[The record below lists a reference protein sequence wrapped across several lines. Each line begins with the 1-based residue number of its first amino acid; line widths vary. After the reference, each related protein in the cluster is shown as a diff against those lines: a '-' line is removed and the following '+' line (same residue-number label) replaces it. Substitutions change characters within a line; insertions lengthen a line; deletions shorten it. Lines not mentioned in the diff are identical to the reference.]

1 MRYLYVCPSC
11 QKAFSDES
19 AAPLSAKVCP
29 NCHNRLV
36 YANCTKEE
44 WDQKTQEEKQDLK
57 LSYAGKA
64 IELAQQAAA
73 SEASGYSQGND
84 ISNTS
89 RLERID
95 RNIASIKNMMI
106 FFMVL
111 VIIRILVSLYML
123 IKANYAIQNFQSFF
137 Y

>member
-19 AAPLSAKVCP
+19 AVPLTMKTCP
-29 NCHNRLV
+29 NCKNRLV

-44 WDQKTQEEKQDLK
+44 WDQKTQEEKQELK
-57 LSYAGKA
+57 LNYAGKA
-64 IELAQQAAA
+64 VELAQQAAA

-84 ISNTS
+84 MSNTS

-106 FFMVL
+106 FFTVL
-111 VIIRILVSLYML
+111 VILRILVSLYML
-123 IKANYAIQNFQSFF
+123 IRANYAMQDFQSYF